1 MNVFHYET
9 SSGKDVILEYINSL
23 DVTEQVDA
31 FTVLE
36 NMEKG
41 EFDKIF
47 FKKWTKKIYEAY
59 FKKHNRLFFIIHHK
73 ENIYILHACR
83 KQKNKTEKTDSN
95 LVKKRAKEL
104 GKQLGE
110 NFI

>member
-23 DVTEQVDA
+23 NVTEQVDA

-47 FKKWTKKIYEAY
+47 FKK
-59 FKKHNRLFFIIHHK
+59 
-73 ENIYILHACR
+73 
-83 KQKNKTEKTDSN
+83 
-95 LVKKRAKEL
+95 
-104 GKQLGE
+104 
-110 NFI
+110 